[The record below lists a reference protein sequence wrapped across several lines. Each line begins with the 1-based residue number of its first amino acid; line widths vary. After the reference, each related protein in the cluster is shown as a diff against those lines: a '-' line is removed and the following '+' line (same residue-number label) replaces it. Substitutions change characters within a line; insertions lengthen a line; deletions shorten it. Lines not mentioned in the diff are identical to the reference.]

1 MKTILLTIV
10 SFICCVQ
17 SHGATE
23 AMTHPVSCVFRS
35 AQPDKPVDM
44 EKLYAQME
52 RYRVGRTAGIG
63 LMSAGAAA
71 VVVGEVLTILSAVHA
86 EDNSY
91 RYHSSSQDPIWI
103 AGFSTLM
110 VGVGGLG
117 SGIPLYVMYNKRYK
131 VVKHRIKKLSEGKE
145 GIIIE

>member
-10 SFICCVQ
+10 SLFCCMQ
-17 SHGATE
+17 SHGA
-23 AMTHPVSCVFRS
+23 AGAHPVSCVFRS

-44 EKLYAQME
+44 EKLHAQME
-52 RYRVGRTAGIG
+52 RYRVGRVTGIG
-63 LMSAGAAA
+63 LMSGGAAA

-91 RYHSSSQDPIWI
+91 RYRSSSQDPLWI

-110 VGVGGLG
+110 AGVGGLG
-117 SGIPLYVMYNKRYK
+117 SGVPLYVIYNKRYK
-131 VVKHRIKKLSEGKE
+131 VVKHRIKKLSEGKS
-145 GIIIE
+145 GITIE